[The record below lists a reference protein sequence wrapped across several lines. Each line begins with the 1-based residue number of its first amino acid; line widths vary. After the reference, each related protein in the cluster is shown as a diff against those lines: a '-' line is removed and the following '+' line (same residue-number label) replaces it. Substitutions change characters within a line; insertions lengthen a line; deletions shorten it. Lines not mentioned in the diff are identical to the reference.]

1 MTCFPA
7 EISAVVSFI
16 ASLFQSGYASATI
29 ATNLSAI
36 SFVQKVNGFAD
47 PTSAF
52 VIKKLLHGA
61 SKLRQSVDYRAPV
74 TKEILHSLVR
84 SAHHITDCFYN
95 NTLVCSMYLL
105 AVHGFLRMG
114 EIVVS
119 SVRKAYVVLQ
129 VDQVKVDQSEC
140 VIVFHSYKHYQ
151 GHPVSLVISRS
162 ADAIFCPVKYAEISS
177 ATVCFSRRLS
187 CYQVF
192 LH

>member
-36 SFVQKVNGFAD
+36 SFVHKVNGFAD
-47 PTSAF
+47 PTSAV

-61 SKLRQSVDYRAPV
+61 SKLRPSVDYMAPV

-84 SAHHITDCFYN
+84 SAPHITDRFHN

-105 AVHGFLRMG
+105 AFHGFLRIG

-119 SVRKAYVVLQ
+119 SVHKSYVVSQ
-129 VDQVKVDQSEC
+129 VDQVTVNQSEC
-140 VIVFHSYKHYQ
+140 VTVFHSYALS
-151 GHPVSLVISRS
+151 GP
-162 ADAIFCPVKYAEISS
+162 SS
-177 ATVCFSRRLS
+177 ILGN
-187 CYQVF
+187 
-192 LH
+192 LP